1 MAKRTSRI
9 SYIVVLLIGIG
20 LTLVA
25 FRHFVSG
32 IPFLP
37 GANHV
42 MWDVEAKIQFTATG
56 GPVQATF
63 SLPNENPQFVR
74 VKERTASPGYGLR
87 FIEDVQPRK
96 AEWSIRETSGK
107 QTLYYLTELKVA
119 PNENAP
125 LPTPPKLDKPRYLG
139 SVASAAGAVLNNALT
154 QSVDTPSLA
163 RELINSFLEP
173 GEQAQLLLQES
184 TVSQRMVELLMQ
196 ADIPAREI
204 DVLVLEDGARQQG
217 LRTWVQVFD
226 NSRAYV
232 FDPSGKVQPEHA
244 DWLIW
249 EQNGGAVLDLM
260 GGQGATIGFSMM
272 KKRVPVIESL
282 REPEHQTGLLDASIH
297 SLPLSEQT
305 LFKGILL
312 VPVGVMIVVFM
323 RILVGLKTSGT
334 FMPVLIALAFMQTSL
349 ITGLVGFLSIIGVG
363 LFLRSYLS
371 QHNLLLVSRIA
382 VVIISVVLI
391 MALFSVLSFRFGL
404 SEGLKLTLFPMI
416 ILSWT
421 IERMSIL
428 WEEEGPKEVVRQG
441 GGSLFVAIL
450 AYLAMS
456 NSWVQHMTFHFLG
469 LQFIFMAITI
479 ACGRYTG
486 YRLLELKRF
495 RNFVGQS

>member
-1 MAKRTSRI
+1 MVKRSNRI
-9 SYIVVLLIGIG
+9 TYLVVILLIIG
-20 LTLVA
+20 LVLVA
-25 FRHFVSG
+25 FRHLASG
-32 IPFLP
+32 VPFLP
-37 GANHV
+37 GASHV

-63 SLPNENPQFVR
+63 TLPNEHAQFVR
-74 VKERTASPGYGLR
+74 VKERTASPGFGLR
-87 FIEDVQPRK
+87 FIDDEQPRK
-96 AEWSIRETSGK
+96 AEWSIREATGK
-107 QTLYYLTELKVA
+107 QTLYYLTELKVS
-119 PNENAP
+119 PNEAATVAKAP
-125 LPTPPKLDKPRYLG
+125 KINKPRYLG
-139 SVASAAGAVLNNALT
+139 SVASAAGAVLNSALS
-154 QSVDTPSLA
+154 QSVDAPSLA
-163 RELINSFLEP
+163 RELIKSFSNP
-173 GEQAQLLLQES
+173 SEQAQLLLQEAKL
-184 TVSQRMVELLMQ
+184 SQRVVELLMQ
-196 ADIPAREI
+196 ADTPAREI
-204 DVLVLEDGARQQG
+204 DVLVLEDGARQQA

-226 NSRAYV
+226 KQRAYV
-232 FDPSGKVQPEHA
+232 FDPSGKVQPEKV

-249 EQNGGAVLDLM
+249 EQNDGAVLDLM
-260 GGQGATIGFSMM
+260 GGQGATIGFSML
-272 KKRVPVIESL
+272 KQRVPVIASL
-282 REPEHQTGLLDASIH
+282 RQPEHQPSLLDTSIH

-305 LFKGILL
+305 VFKGILL

-349 ITGLVGFLSIIGVG
+349 LTGLIGFLAIIGVG
-363 LFLRSYLS
+363 LVLRSYLS

-391 MALFSVLSFRFGL
+391 MALFSVLSFRLGL

-441 GGSLFVAIL
+441 GGSLFVAVL
-450 AYLAMS
+450 AYVAMT
-456 NSWVQHMTFHFLG
+456 NSWVQHMTFQFLG
-469 LQFIFMAITI
+469 LQFIFMAIII

-495 RNFVGQS
+495 RYFTGQS